1 VSPAAGAPRRGTAW
15 ARAAILGYLALLLLA
30 AVPEKLR
37 PVLLDAPG
45 RFAARALEAVSISPG
60 LAVFSGP
67 VTAVHRRAT
76 CLEFRAERPDGSTE
90 TLYASECPPSGF
102 RWRIDPWDEMVQGLV
117 RRTRIERFAR
127 EPGGDAPPRTYEWW
141 KLQALGDFFCH
152 SPEAASGERRA
163 VTLETYDLLV
173 LYSSGIHTRDRTLSC
188 RWRCGT
194 RPLAAPSCERIA
206 PEIPP
211 VPRPARARGE
221 RA

>member
-1 VSPAAGAPRRGTAW
+1 MSAAAGPPRRVSGW
-15 ARAAILGYLALLLLA
+15 VRAAILGYLALLLLA
-30 AVPEKLR
+30 ALPEKLR
-37 PVLLDAPG
+37 PALLDAPG
-45 RFAARALEAVSISPG
+45 RFAARALDALTISPG
-60 LAVFSGP
+60 LAIFSGP

-76 CLEFRAERPDGSTE
+76 CLEFHAERPDGSAE
-90 TLYASECPPSGF
+90 TLYASECPPTGF
-102 RWRIDPWDEMVQGLV
+102 RWRIDPWDEMVLGLV

-127 EPGGDAPPRTYEWW
+127 ETGGDAPPEPSEWL

-152 SPEAASGERRA
+152 SSEAAQGERLA

-194 RPLAAPSCERIA
+194 RPFAAPVCRRIA
-206 PEIPP
+206 PDANP
-211 VPRPARARGE
+211 VREPARAAGG